1 MDIVTPTDNNLL
13 AAHIG
18 SRRNSLDLIRLIS
31 ASLVIIGHSYAIV
44 GSGTDPMAR
53 WNGSVYTGLFAL
65 HVFFFISGLLVT
77 NSFLHKPDIVRWL
90 FSRVLRIFP
99 ALCVCLVLTV
109 FVLGALTT
117 TLPRV
122 QYLTNNKTWDYFLGN
137 LLLLRT
143 RYFLPGV
150 FTGGV
155 QKAVN
160 GPLWSLYLEVRL
172 YLCAAVLLWIFRGRP
187 RQWLTA
193 ALGVVAIVGMVIPRS
208 WLFVFGE
215 SQMHITC
222 SVLFLLGALCALW
235 SDKVLI
241 SALWLAVIFLAAN
254 SYARTPAF
262 PPLFLIFTC
271 YFVLYFG
278 FSKVLSAI
286 HLPGDYSYGIY
297 IYGWPVQQL
306 MAQYFPHW
314 SPPWNAASSFAVA
327 AGVAALS
334 WHLIEKPSLA
344 QKASFGSPRQR
355 KKAVAIAVGC
365 ALAILIAIGAGGLTT
380 ADGARPVEGQI
391 SEGQLGSIEAF
402 GPREVVAGK
411 PFNVQP
417 NGSSAMWVQLSS
429 NVNARSSIVFRNS
442 KLKTTVSGNLLTAM
456 VPDELFVQAGEA
468 DIYVVDETYSPPRR
482 TSSARMN
489 VLSPAK

>member
-1 MDIVTPTDNNLL
+1 VTPTDNNLL
-13 AAHIG
+13 ATHIG
-18 SRRNSLDLIRLIS
+18 SRQNSLDLIRLIS

-44 GSGTDPMAR
+44 GSGVDPMAR

-99 ALCVCLVLTV
+99 ALCVCLILTV
-109 FVLGALTT
+109 FVLGSLTT

-122 QYLTNNKTWDYFLGN
+122 QYLTDRETWDYFLGN
-137 LLLLRT
+137 VFLLRT

-150 FTGGV
+150 FTGSV
-155 QKAVN
+155 QKAMN

-172 YLCAAVLLWIFRGRP
+172 YVFAAVLLWIFRGRP

-193 ALGVVAIVGMVIPRS
+193 ALGAVAVIGMLIPRS

-215 SQMHITC
+215 SEMHITC
-222 SVLFLLGALCALW
+222 SVLFLMGALCALW

-241 SALWLAVIFLAAN
+241 STLWLVVIFLAAN
-254 SYARTPAF
+254 NYARTPAF

-271 YFVLYFG
+271 YFVLCFG
-278 FSKVLSAI
+278 FSKLLSAI
-286 HLPGDYSYGIY
+286 RLPGDYSYGLY

-306 MAQYFPHW
+306 VAKSFPHW
-314 SPPWNAASSFAVA
+314 PPPWNAASSFAIA
-327 AGVAALS
+327 LGVAALS

-344 QKASFGSPRQR
+344 QKAGIGSPRQL
-355 KKAVAIAVGC
+355 KKAVAVAAGC
-365 ALAILIAIGAGGLTT
+365 AVAILIAIASGGLSPG
-380 ADGARPVEGQI
+380 DGPRAVEGQKAV
-391 SEGQLGSIEAF
+391 EGLGTIEAF
-402 GPREVVAGK
+402 GPEEVVARK

-417 NGSSAMWVQLSS
+417 DGSSAMWVRLSS
-429 NVNARSSIVFRNS
+429 SVNARSSIVFRNFR
-442 KLKTTVSGNLLTAM
+442 LKTVVSGNLLTAV
-456 VPDELFVQAGEA
+456 VPNELFAQPGAA

-482 TSSARMN
+482 TSSARLP
-489 VLSPAK
+489 VLSPVK